1 MRNPALTRRIPSE
14 LEDELIMTYLNSFK
28 IYENIY
34 YYTRDLFF
42 NQLIPNPLPNIINIF
57 QTKNLYYQLYEMN
70 NEYVILYKN
79 IIHWGQGWGFI
90 ILFYITSH
98 YNNNIGATKHHVN
111 GDRLRPNIKRPRDI
125 LVLNPRY
132 EIE

>member
-42 NQLIPNPLPNIINIF
+42 N
-57 QTKNLYYQLYEMN
+57 
-70 NEYVILYKN
+70 
-79 IIHWGQGWGFI
+79 
-90 ILFYITSH
+90 
-98 YNNNIGATKHHVN
+98 
-111 GDRLRPNIKRPRDI
+111 
-125 LVLNPRY
+125 
-132 EIE
+132 